1 MKAMD
6 RRTAYIGVLT
16 TVAGGLLLMGLRW
29 LGEILRPPPLPPLVV
44 LSCTTSGLPDLA
56 VVCQLRLSQ
65 STTRRRVIYFGD
77 GESVDLG
84 GQARDDQDAQDSDTS
99 PPTSIYH
106 KYREPGPY
114 RISVL
119 VTGDHGIPVE
129 DHQDVT
135 VSYSD
140 ELEREI
146 RLTDLEVIAY
156 GDEKRSAPL
165 KVPVNYRLGVHNLIF
180 YEQKTYT
187 VRFTP
192 SPGWVIRECDDA
204 LEVTDEYFFLWGN
217 LNYTQTGGTYKFEL
231 QSSPFFSG
239 SEDGYLYANISCIEY
254 PEEVVKRAGIES
266 ALPIKRYGIIE
277 AALGNTNPM
286 VAYTSHEGDWK
297 VKFSRGSNTPTDAKW
312 SEPIKYGGVRLTLV
326 DPPLIPA
333 DVRRNRV
340 YLRIE
345 PDD

>member
-1 MKAMD
+1 MKGKDWRA
-6 RRTAYIGVLT
+6 AYIGVLT
-16 TVAGGLLLMGLRW
+16 SVAGGLLLMGVLWLLRTS
-29 LGEILRPPPLPPLVV
+29 PPPLVA
-44 LSCTTSGLPDLA
+44 LSCTTAGLPDLA
-56 VVCQLRLSQ
+56 VVCQLSLSQ
-65 STTRRRVIYFGD
+65 STARETLIDFGD
-77 GESVDLG
+77 RRSVRFG
-84 GQARDDQDAQDSDTS
+84 GQVRDDQDAQDSDTS

-106 KYREPGPY
+106 KYSEPGPY
-114 RISVL
+114 RINVL
-119 VTGDHGIPVE
+119 VIGDRGTQAQA
-129 DHQDVT
+129 HQDVR

-140 ELEREI
+140 ELDREI
-146 RLTDLEVIAY
+146 QLTALEVIAY
-156 GDEKRSAPL
+156 GDDEKSAPL
-165 KVPVNYRLGVHNLIF
+165 RVPVNYRLGVHNLIY

-192 SPGWVIRECDDA
+192 SPGWIIRNCDDD
-204 LEVTDEYFFLWGN
+204 LEVTDEYFFLGGN

-239 SEDGYLYANISCIEY
+239 SEDGYLYATIPCTEY
-254 PEEVVKRAGIES
+254 LEEGVKSAKIKS
-266 ALPIKRYGIIE
+266 ALPIKRYGVIE
-277 AALGNTNPM
+277 ATLGNTNPM
-286 VAYTSHEGDWK
+286 VADSNHEGDWK

>member
-29 LGEILRPPPLPPLVV
+29 LVEIVRPPPLPPLVA

-65 STTRRRVIYFGD
+65 STALGTRIDFGD
-77 GESVDLG
+77 GRSVDLG
-84 GQARDDQDAQDSDTS
+84 GQVRDDQDAQDSDTS

-106 KYREPGPY
+106 KYSEPGPY
-114 RISVL
+114 RINVL
-119 VTGDHGIPVE
+119 VRGDRGTQAQA
-129 DHQDVT
+129 HQDVR

-140 ELEREI
+140 ELDREI
-146 RLTDLEVIAY
+146 QLTALEVIAY
-156 GDEKRSAPL
+156 GNDERSAPL

-192 SPGWVIRECDDA
+192 SPGWVIRKCDD
-204 LEVTDEYFFLWGN
+204 LEVTDKYFFLWGN
-217 LNYTQTGGTYKFEL
+217 LKYTQTEGTYRFEL

-239 SEDGYLYANISCIEY
+239 SEDGYLYANIPCIEY
-254 PEEVVKRAGIES
+254 PEEVVKRAEIES
-266 ALPIKRYGIIE
+266 VLPIKRYGVIE
-277 AALGNTNPM
+277 ATLGNTNPM
-286 VAYTSHEGDWK
+286 VAYSTHEGDWK
-297 VKFSRGSNTPTDAKW
+297 AKFSRGSNTPTDARW
-312 SEPIKYGGVRLTLV
+312 SEPIKYRGVRLTLI